1 MCGIA
6 AFLSNTPIATIS
18 RDCLPSL
25 DKIKHRGPDL
35 QDTFEADN
43 TWLGHVRLSILDLSE
58 AGNQPMVSACGNY
71 VIVFN
76 GEIYNHLE
84 LRDKY
89 LTGYNFRGHSDTETI
104 LALFAMKR
112 EAMLQHLVGMW
123 TMIIYIKSEKKV
135 FITRD
140 RFGQKPLYVRK
151 NQNGWVFGSEM
162 KLLGLGTEKTTF
174 NPTAVTEFLSSGNYG
189 HLGTETFYKE
199 ITQFPLASFAYL
211 SHTDEILTPQEYWT
225 LEFPKKYRKFGVEE
239 KSILKGLVEQAVLSQ
254 TLADVPIGITLSG
267 GIDSS
272 IIAGILAKNYKQKL
286 HIFTAQ
292 TPGHKYDETKY
303 VQEVIK
309 KFDSDK
315 IELHYIDL
323 TELDFSSSIN
333 SYLKIQE
340 EPFGDPS
347 IAAHGL
353 LMKAAKNAGVKVVLG
368 GQGAD
373 EIFAGYNHAL
383 PSVLISQLK
392 ALKLKT
398 LATNLKKLEWTK
410 LDLFKLGLATI
421 SNRLES
427 SIKDKQRH
435 KREKFIDPDWIKYRN
450 HVQHAN
456 SVNYVQILKESL
468 FGIHLP
474 HLLHYDDR
482 NAMSVSVEGRTP
494 FLDHRI
500 IEFLLQIHPSEF
512 LQEGKRKHL
521 LREACAEY
529 LPNMIAN
536 RKDKVGFYTP
546 LQAMLVKNRIEI
558 DTLFKTEL
566 KGSMKQKLIA
576 DLSGLTTSDGSMIK
590 ILRVFRVY
598 SILKIKQVFNIEFA
612 T

>member
-6 AFLSNTPIATIS
+6 AFLSNTPISSIS

-25 DKIKHRGPDL
+25 GKIEHRGPDL
-35 QDTFEADN
+35 QDTFEADH

-58 AGNQPMVSACGNY
+58 AGNQPMVSACNDY

-84 LRDKY
+84 LREEF
-89 LTGYNFRGHSDTETI
+89 LSTHIFRGHSDTETI
-104 LALFAMKR
+104 IELFALMR
-112 EAMLQHLVGMW
+112 EEMLQHLVGMW
-123 TMIIYIKSEKKV
+123 TMIIYIKSENRV

-151 NQNGWVFGSEM
+151 NVKGWIFGSEM
-162 KLLGLGTEKTTF
+162 KLLGLGKEKTTF

-189 HLGTETFYKE
+189 HLGIETFYNE
-199 ITQFPLASFAYL
+199 ITQFPLASYTYL
-211 SHTDEILTPQEYWT
+211 SHKDEYFYPKEYWA
-225 LEFPKKYRKFGVEE
+225 LEFPKKYRKFGVKE
-239 KSILKGLVEQAVLSQ
+239 KTTLKGLVEQAVLSQ
-254 TLADVPIGITLSG
+254 TLSDVPIGITLSG

-272 IIAGILAKNYKQKL
+272 IIAGILAENYKQKL

-309 KFDSDK
+309 KFDPDK

-323 TELDFSSSIN
+323 SELDFSSSIN

-347 IAAHGL
+347 IAAHGM

-373 EIFAGYNHAL
+373 EIFAGYDHAL

-392 ALKLKT
+392 SLRLKT
-398 LATNLKKLEWTK
+398 FSKNLRNLEWTK
-410 LDLFKLGLATI
+410 LDYFKLGLATMPDK
-421 SNRLES
+421 LEE
-427 SIKDKQRH
+427 SIKNKQRI
-435 KREKFIDPDWIKYRN
+435 KREKFIDPDWIKSRKQ
-450 HVQHAN
+450 VKHAN
-456 SVNYVQILKESL
+456 SVNYPQILKESL

-512 LQEGKRKHL
+512 LKDGKRKHL

-529 LPNMIAN
+529 LPSLIAN

-546 LQAMLVKNRIEI
+546 LQSMLVKNKVEI
-558 DTLFKTEL
+558 DTLFKAEL
-566 KGSMKQKLIA
+566 KGSMKEKLIA
-576 DLSGLTTSDGSMIK
+576 DLAGLATSDGSMIK

-598 SILKIKQVFNIEFA
+598 SILKIKQIFNIEFA
-612 T
+612 Q